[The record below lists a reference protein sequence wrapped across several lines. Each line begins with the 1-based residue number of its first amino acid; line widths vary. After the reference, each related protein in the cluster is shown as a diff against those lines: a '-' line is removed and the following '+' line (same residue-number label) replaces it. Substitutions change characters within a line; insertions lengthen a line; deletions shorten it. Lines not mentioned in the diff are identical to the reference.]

1 METAICLL
9 PWGLFF
15 LMWIVEEWS
24 ERRHSSRKHDE

>member
-1 METAICLL
+1 MEVAICLL

-24 ERRHSSRKHDE
+24 DRRHCGRNDK